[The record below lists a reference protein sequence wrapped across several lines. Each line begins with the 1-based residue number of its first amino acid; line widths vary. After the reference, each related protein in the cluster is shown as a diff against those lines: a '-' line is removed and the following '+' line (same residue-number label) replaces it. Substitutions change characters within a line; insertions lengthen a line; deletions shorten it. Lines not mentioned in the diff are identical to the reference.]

1 MSFLIRVDGQM
12 FTALRDF
19 AFYNMDARNSEGRDF
34 FQIFSRSLVISW
46 HASLWILKN
55 FWVNAC

>member
-34 FQIFSRSLVISW
+34 FQIFSPWLLVGM
-46 HASLWILKN
+46 LLCG
-55 FWVNAC
+55 F